1 MRAHLTEL
9 GVRALKPACEQVK
22 VWDTT
27 TPGFGVIVG
36 KSKSFF
42 VMYGRKRAVKVLG
55 RFPDTTLAGAR
66 AAAKKP
72 LAHAP
77 PRSGNSARPDL

>member
-9 GVRALKPACEQVK
+9 GVRALKPAGKQVK

-36 KSKSFF
+36 KSKSFL
-42 VMYGRKRAVKVLG
+42 VMY
-55 RFPDTTLAGAR
+55 AGNE
-66 AAAKKP
+66 
-72 LAHAP
+72 L
-77 PRSGNSARPDL
+77 